1 MILTILKND
10 ASVLGLLVVL
20 LTIIFSL
27 EKSSNKHVKN
37 FFKYVPALLL
47 CYFIPSIFNSLGI
60 ISVKNQIYILFLPDI
75 YYHLVL
81 YF

>member
-27 EKSSNKHVKN
+27 EKSSNKHVK
-37 FFKYVPALLL
+37 FFLSMFPHY
-47 CYFIPSIFNSLGI
+47 YF
-60 ISVKNQIYILFLPDI
+60 VTLFPQ
-75 YYHLVL
+75 YL
-81 YF
+81 Y